1 MRCQGTNAD
10 GEPISAHVS
19 STLGR
24 FLFNEI
30 LPQDLGYVD
39 RTVPGNEL
47 LPEVDFLVAKKQLKQ
62 ILEKSHQYAW
72 RDQDC
77 GSAGFHQVHGL

>member
-1 MRCQGTNAD
+1 MDSCLLYTSQGN
-10 GEPISAHVS
+10 PIQANVS

-30 LPQDLGYVD
+30 LPKDLGFVN

-47 LPEVDFLVAKKQLKQ
+47 LL
-62 ILEKSHQYAW
+62 
-72 RDQDC
+72 DC
-77 GSAGFHQVHGL
+77 LLYTSDV